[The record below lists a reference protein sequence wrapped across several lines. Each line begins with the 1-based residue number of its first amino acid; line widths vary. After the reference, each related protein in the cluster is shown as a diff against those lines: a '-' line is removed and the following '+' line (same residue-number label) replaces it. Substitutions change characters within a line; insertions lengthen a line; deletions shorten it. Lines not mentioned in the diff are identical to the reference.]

1 VIESIAM
8 KRVTIDILGHQFSVK
23 TDGDEEYIRTI
34 AAYVN
39 SKSRAVM
46 EATQTVSTVD
56 LVIKVA
62 MNLADE
68 LLQERAAA
76 ETLHRTLS
84 EQAKLLIRD
93 IEVQLEESPANP

>member
-1 VIESIAM
+1 M
-8 KRVTIDILGHQFSVK
+8 KRVTIDVLGHQFSVK

-39 SKSRAVM
+39 SKSREVM

-68 LLQERAAA
+68 LMQERAAA
-76 ETLHRTLS
+76 AALRRTFS
-84 EQAKLLIRD
+84 EQAQALIRD
-93 IEVQLEESPANP
+93 IDSHLGESTADP